1 VDLESLVELIYA
13 AKVAQIES
21 SDGIEPLPGASPT
34 EDELDEVAKK
44 LMLNKL
50 KKDLQ
55 LYPEVPI
62 PKGCKLVH
70 PMFKDPIRWVSL
82 SSKAKTDLYAHKFLP
97 YLENW
102 KKGKAG
108 KHAANVYG
116 SSILGGSKPGSSKY
130 PKYPKYPKNLED
142 NDPEWAA
149 ESAALDAEFTEAMA
163 KSNDEDEVA

>member
-13 AKVAQIES
+13 AKVAQIQS
-21 SDGIEPLPGASPT
+21 SDGLEPLPGSSPG
-34 EDELDEVAKK
+34 EDGFDQSAKK
-44 LMLNKL
+44 LMLTKL

-116 SSILGGSKPGSSKY
+116 SSILGDSKLGSST
-130 PKYPKYPKNLED
+130 YPKYPKNLED
-142 NDPEWAA
+142 DDPEWAA

-163 KSNDEDEVA
+163 KWNDEDEVA